1 MHRGSKNPNFQ
12 LVLELSFALFEL
24 FPLRDPWPKYVIYKA
39 QLLTVLPYF
48 DNNNHSDW
56 KVHMHAFLK
65 SIDDR
70 VWLAIEKG
78 CTKPETPIKQ
88 WNTEQIAKSNFNN
101 KALDVIYNAIYLD
114 EF

>member
-1 MHRGSKNPNFQ
+1 MYRGSKNPNFQ
-12 LVLELSFALFEL
+12 LVLELSFALFE
-24 FPLRDPWPKYVIYKA
+24 FISSTWS
-39 QLLTVLPYF
+39 LTQICHIQSTIVVLPYF